1 MSFPRRNRSK
11 RTCDGAGFGIL
22 VTKSDAP
29 ERNFIYPRTS
39 SPLLPLHLICQ
50 ICDLFSRDRPQ
61 DVVHGRGRSLGSTS
75 PCPTYANLNVEKRII
90 HVYNWWNGINKI
102 KESLRVKNPD
112 AIRFGV
118 ISAAAINFTSFFDPV
133 QTHQG
138 AEIVAI
144 AARSRAKAEAQVAKY
159 KLTAAKVCDSYD
171 EILQDANVDAVYIP
185 LPNGLHHQWAIKA
198 LKAGK
203 HVLIEK
209 PVGSNAAEAR
219 EIQECAR
226 ENGKIALEA
235 YHWRLHPATH
245 RVKEI
250 IESGK
255 YGHVT
260 ATSSTML
267 IPPGALSSNNI
278 RFDYALGGGASM
290 DVCYVVSS
298 SLYWA
303 SAPNDMKDATF
314 EVLEAKPQVNKLDKR
329 IDEAMEAK
337 FVIRNADGQ
346 RPPVM
351 CTTTCKLVL
360 PKFLGFIP
368 QLWDLTPSTVVE
380 LEKAKIE
387 YTAYIAPY
395 IGHKII
401 ITEKSGKKTTET
413 LYKDGPLWG
422 KRGESWWTT
431 YRYQLEAFVDR
442 VKATQNGEPYTGPW
456 VDMDESV
463 KLMEIIDGIYKK
475 AGMPLRG
482 AE

>member
-1 MSFPRRNRSK
+1 M
-11 RTCDGAGFGIL
+11 
-22 VTKSDAP
+22 
-29 ERNFIYPRTS
+29 
-39 SPLLPLHLICQ
+39 
-50 ICDLFSRDRPQ
+50 
-61 DVVHGRGRSLGSTS
+61 
-75 PCPTYANLNVEKRII
+75 
-90 HVYNWWNGINKI
+90 HVYNWWNGTNKI
-102 KESLRVKNPD
+102 KQSLKQKNPD
-112 AIRFGV
+112 AIKFGV
-118 ISAAAINFTSFFDPV
+118 ISAAAINFTSIFDPV

-159 KLTAAKVCDSYD
+159 NLTAAKVYDSYD
-171 EILQDANVDAVYIP
+171 EILQDPNVEAVYIP
-185 LPNGLHHQWAIKA
+185 LPNSLHHKWAISA

-209 PVGSNAAEAR
+209 PIGSNAAEAR
-219 EIQECAR
+219 EIQDCAR
-226 ENGKIALEA
+226 ENGKVALEA
-235 YHWRLHPATH
+235 YHWRLHPAAH

-260 ATSSTML
+260 ATSTKL
-267 IPPGALSSNNI
+267 FVPPGFLASNDI
-278 RFDYALGGGASM
+278 RFDYALGGGASL
-290 DVCYVVSS
+290 DHGYVVST

-303 SAPNDMKDATF
+303 SAPNDVKGTTF
-314 EVLEAKPQVNKLDKR
+314 EVLEAKPQVNKRDKR
-329 IDEAMEAK
+329 IDEAMDAT
-337 FVIRNADGQ
+337 FVIRNADSA

-351 CTTTCKLVL
+351 CTTFSKLVL
-360 PKFLGFIP
+360 PRFLGFIP
-368 QLWDLTPSTVVE
+368 QFWDLTPTTVVE
-380 LEKAKIE
+380 LEQAKIE
-387 YTAYIAPY
+387 LTAFIMPF

-401 ITEKSGKKTTET
+401 ITEKSGKKTVET
-413 LYKDGPLWG
+413 VYKDGPVWG

-442 VKATQNGEPYTGPW
+442 VKAEKNQEPYNGPW

-463 KLMEIIDGIYKK
+463 KIMEIVDGIYNK

>member
-1 MSFPRRNRSK
+1 MPSM
-11 RTCDGAGFGIL
+11 
-22 VTKSDAP
+22 
-29 ERNFIYPRTS
+29 
-39 SPLLPLHLICQ
+39 
-50 ICDLFSRDRPQ
+50 
-61 DVVHGRGRSLGSTS
+61 
-75 PCPTYANLNVEKRII
+75 VERII
-90 HVYNWWNGINKI
+90 NAYNWWNGINKI
-102 KESLRVKNPD
+102 KEGLKEKNPD
-112 AIRFGV
+112 AIKFGV

-144 AARSRAKAEAQVAKY
+144 AARSRAKAEAQVANY
-159 KLTAAKVCDSYD
+159 KLTAAKVYDSY
-171 EILQDANVDAVYIP
+171 EEVLQDPNVEAVYIP
-185 LPNGLHHQWAIKA
+185 LPNGLHHKWAINA

-209 PVGSNAAEAR
+209 PVGSNAAEAK
-219 EIQECAR
+219 EIQDCAR
-226 ENGKIALEA
+226 ETGKIALEA
-235 YHWRLHPATH
+235 YHWRLHPAAH

-260 ATSSTML
+260 ATSSKMV
-267 IPPGALSSNNI
+267 IPPGAIGADDI
-278 RFDYALGGGASM
+278 RFNYALGGGASM
-290 DVCYVVSS
+290 DLCYVVSG

-303 SAPNDMKDATF
+303 SAPNDVKGTTF
-314 EVLEAKPQVNKLDKR
+314 EVLEAKSRVSKLDKR
-329 IDEAMEAK
+329 VDEAMEAT
-337 FVIRNADGQ
+337 FVIRNADSA

-368 QLWDLTPSTVVE
+368 QFWDLTPTTVVE
-380 LEKAKIE
+380 LEQAKIE
-387 YTAYIAPY
+387 LTAFIAPY

-401 ITEKSGKKTTET
+401 ITEKSGKKTVET
-413 LYKDGPLWG
+413 VYKDGPVWG
-422 KRGESWWTT
+422 KRGEPWWTT

-442 VKATQNGEPYTGPW
+442 VKAYKNQEPYNGPW